1 MPSSLLTPLS
11 LGLKPREILRNQ
23 GAILYIKIIYIYVS
37 VFDAL
42 DEVQSREACV
52 GAEERSFGAKRRGS
66 CEESGRKQMM
76 AV

>member
-1 MPSSLLTPLS
+1 M
-11 LGLKPREILRNQ
+11 
-23 GAILYIKIIYIYVS
+23 S